1 MIKTVIFDMDGVI
14 VNTEPIHNQA
24 YKEQFKQLGIEVSP
38 EMYATFMGKSTQN
51 VFQKLKEDFQL
62 NQTITEL
69 IDVKRALF
77 TKAFYL
83 DNELTLLDGVEDLI
97 KNLVANGM
105 QLILASSSS
114 KETINSVFTR
124 FNLHSY
130 FDFIVSGEDFVKSK
144 PDPSIFIHAAKLS
157 GGSKDECIVIE
168 DSTNGILASKL
179 AGIYCIG
186 YDSPNSKLQDY
197 SNANM
202 VITDFK
208 TLNYEEIRALKN

>member
-157 GGSKDECIVIE
+157 RGSKDECIVIE

>member
-1 MIKTVIFDMDGVI
+1 
-14 VNTEPIHNQA
+14 
-24 YKEQFKQLGIEVSP
+24 
-38 EMYATFMGKSTQN
+38 
-51 VFQKLKEDFQL
+51 
-62 NQTITEL
+62 
-69 IDVKRALF
+69 
-77 TKAFYL
+77 
-83 DNELTLLDGVEDLI
+83 LLDGVEDLI
-97 KNLVANGM
+97 KNLVTNGM

>member
-97 KNLVANGM
+97 KNLVTNGM

>member
-1 MIKTVIFDMDGVI
+1 MDGVI

-157 GGSKDECIVIE
+157 RGSKDECIVIE

>member
-1 MIKTVIFDMDGVI
+1 MDGVI

>member
-1 MIKTVIFDMDGVI
+1 MDGVI

-97 KNLVANGM
+97 KNLVTNGM